1 MDKFI
6 LWSIISY
13 GITTILVYGKIF
25 NTLRANIK
33 YFSKVEYKANVLN
46 IIPLFFSFINEL
58 ITCVL
63 CTSTWVGFVLSFVL
77 YSPVKDKFN
86 LSYLNFFFDGVLS
99 AGIVWI
105 INSIIEFFEENRIK
119 IDSNK

>member
-25 NTLRANIK
+25 NNLRANIK
-33 YFSKVEYKANVLN
+33 YFSKQEYTSKVLN
-46 IIPLFFSFINEL
+46 IIPRFFTFINEL
-58 ITCVL
+58 ISCVL
-63 CTSTWVGFVLSFVL
+63 CTSTWIGFFLSFIL

-86 LSYLNFFFDGVLS
+86 LTYFNFFFDGVLS

-119 IDSNK
+119 IDESK